1 MNRKWLTG
9 RIILRVICTAT
20 NMDPSTSMI
29 GDPMLKNL
37 QTACHRAALT
47 LN

>member
-29 GDPMLKNL
+29 GDPMPKI
-37 QTACHRAALT
+37 CKPRAIGLR
-47 LN
+47 